1 MFLLPFLFEL
11 DYSNS
16 PSDFSEESEDY
27 VPQKAPLI
35 LPNPKLN
42 IPWLSDELDLDFY
55 YFCIC

>member
-35 LPNPKLN
+35 LPSPKLN
-42 IPWLSDELDLDFY
+42 IP
-55 YFCIC
+55 